1 MTIHDE
7 FDAYHQWLSI
17 PPSEQPPT
25 LYRLLGLSPFEGDV
39 NVIHAAADRQM
50 AYLRSMTAGK
60 RADHS
65 QRLLNEI
72 SAARVTLTGAMKPN
86 YDAILRSAAPA
97 NAADEQADDPSPPAS
112 VMPSSSAKPAP
123 AKPAAKAPVAT
134 PQRRFGPFDLL
145 ELAKESPYGDAYKAC
160 HRDSGRIV
168 SLKILPPAGAKN
180 REIIS
185 RFQREAQLVTQ
196 LRHPNLIAGLGAGVE
211 GAQPWLALEYVVGTD
226 LSTLVRQVGPLPV
239 SQAVDYTVQAAHGL
253 MQLHLRNVFHRN
265 VKPAVLLADV
275 QGNLKV
281 TNLFLAKIGEHA
293 DMAMAGGE
301 LTMTGQSMGTAEY
314 LPPEQAADA
323 KSVDQRGD
331 IYALGCTLHFL
342 LTGRPPYVEK
352 SLMKKLLAHST
363 GPIPSLRA
371 ARGDVPEQVDAIF
384 QKMLAKKPEGRFQS
398 MAEIIQLFTP
408 ATPAPAPVAARGR
421 KKGFWARLFGG

>member
-1 MTIHDE
+1 MTLNDE

-17 PPSEQPPT
+17 PQAEQPPT
-25 LYRLLGLSPFEGDV
+25 LYRLLGLSPFESNA

-50 AYLRSMTAGK
+50 AYLRTLSAGK
-60 RADHS
+60 RAARA
-65 QRLLNEI
+65 QELLNEI
-72 SAARVTLTGAMKPN
+72 SAARVTLTGAMKGN
-86 YDAILRSAAPA
+86 YDAILRTAAPA
-97 NAADEQADDPSPPAS
+97 NAADEQADDSPPPAS
-112 VMPSSSAKPAP
+112 VLPTAGAKPAV
-123 AKPAAKAPVAT
+123 AKPVAKPPVASAH
-134 PQRRFGPFDLL
+134 RRFGPFDLL
-145 ELAKESPYGDAYKAC
+145 ELAKDSPYGDAYKAC

-168 SLKILPPAGAKN
+168 SLKVLPPASAKN

-239 SQAVDYTVQAAHGL
+239 AQAVDYTLQAARGL
-253 MQLHLRNVFHRN
+253 QQLHQRGVFHRN

-293 DMAMAGGE
+293 DVAMAGGE

-363 GPIPSLRA
+363 GPIPSLRT
-371 ARGDVPEQVDAIF
+371 ARGDVPEQVDAVF
-384 QKMLAKKPEGRFQS
+384 QKMLAKKPDGRFQS
-398 MAEIIQLFTP
+398 VDEIIAILAPRPSSP
-408 ATPAPAPVAARGR
+408 AVVRAK
-421 KKGFWARLFGG
+421 KKGFWGRLFGG

>member
-1 MTIHDE
+1 M
-7 FDAYHQWLSI
+7 
-17 PPSEQPPT
+17 
-25 LYRLLGLSPFEGDV
+25 
-39 NVIHAAADRQM
+39 
-50 AYLRSMTAGK
+50 
-60 RADHS
+60 
-65 QRLLNEI
+65 
-72 SAARVTLTGAMKPN
+72 
-86 YDAILRSAAPA
+86 
-97 NAADEQADDPSPPAS
+97 
-112 VMPSSSAKPAP
+112 
-123 AKPAAKAPVAT
+123 
-134 PQRRFGPFDLL
+134 
-145 ELAKESPYGDAYKAC
+145 
-160 HRDSGRIV
+160 HRDSGRVV
-168 SLKILPPAGAKN
+168 SLKILPAASSKN
-180 REIIS
+180 HEIVR

-196 LRHPNLIAGLGAGVE
+196 VRHPNLIAGLGAGVE
-211 GAQPWLALEYVVGTD
+211 GGLPWLALEYVVGTD

-239 SQAVDYTVQAAHGL
+239 SQAIDYTVQAARGL
-253 MQLHLRNVFHRN
+253 AQLHQRNVFHRN

-293 DMAMAGGE
+293 DVAMAGGE

-314 LPPEQAADA
+314 LPPEQATDA

-371 ARGDVPEQVDAIF
+371 SRGDVPEHVDAVF

-398 MAEIIQLFTP
+398 MGEVIQLLTP
-408 ATPAPAPVAARGR
+408 ASAAPVRVR
-421 KKGFWARLFGG
+421 KKGFWARLLGG